1 MPEDRDVAKKILLE
15 AAKTVT
21 ISRPGIHGSA
31 ENSFA
36 MIGDMWSA
44 YLSHKLIARNRIP
57 GDVIIPIDAVDVA
70 QMMVLMKI
78 ARATYGDPMNLDN
91 FVDAAGYTSLAGM
104 LQTAEPNTSEVEK
117 AAEDAFNKEN
127 VKVAAEIMGGDD

>member
-1 MPEDRDVAKKILLE
+1 MPEDRNIAKKILLE

-44 YLSHKLIARNRIP
+44 YLSHKVMARQIDDSNT
-57 GDVIIPIDAVDVA
+57 IPIDAVDVA

-91 FVDAAGYTSLAGM
+91 FIDAAGYTSLAGM
-104 LQTAEPNTSEVEK
+104 LQTAAPEQIPLDDGTGKLEGVASNAMNMDTID
-117 AAEDAFNKEN
+117 AAN
-127 VKVAAEIMGGDD
+127 